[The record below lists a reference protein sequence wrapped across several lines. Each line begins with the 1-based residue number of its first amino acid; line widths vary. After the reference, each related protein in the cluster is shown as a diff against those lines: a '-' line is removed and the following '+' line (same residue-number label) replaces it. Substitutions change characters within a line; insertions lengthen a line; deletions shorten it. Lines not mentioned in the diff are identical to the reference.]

1 VQSASRQRLWWL
13 AVKEN
18 PRPDLCGSLRA
29 EPAPLVARQ
38 LPTNH
43 DHDGECSHSIHEYQ
57 SDQRSHIAAAAAAC
71 LRLIPQEP
79 CLHLIN

>member
-1 VQSASRQRLWWL
+1 MPGACRQRSWRH

-18 PRPDLCGSLRA
+18 PRDDLCGSLRA
-29 EPAPLVARQ
+29 RSAMLVERQ

-57 SDQRSHIAAAAAAC
+57 SDQPSHIAATTAIC
-71 LRLIPQEP
+71 LRLVLQES
-79 CLHLIN
+79 